1 MATNPPSDPPVV
13 VVDASVLI
21 SLCSKE
27 PGTYLVALAQMRDY
41 RRNGWIAYGPGVLI
55 SETLFALC
63 RKLQNAIITAD
74 QHARAIQHLLIRM
87 RGILPPPQGD
97 AALIERAEQIRGNC
111 GCSRSADGLYIA
123 LAEELTRTRPTE
135 LVTFD
140 AAMPAHAA
148 VTAPTVTVRLRA

>member
-1 MATNPPSDPPVV
+1 MATNPLSDPPAVV
-13 VVDASVLI
+13 IDASVLI

-27 PGTYLVALAQMRDY
+27 PGTYLVALAQMRDC
-41 RRNGWIAYGPGVLI
+41 RRNGAVSHGPGVLI

-63 RKLQNAIITAD
+63 RKLQNAILTPQ

-87 RGILPPPQGD
+87 QGILPPPNGD
-97 AALIERAEQIRGNC
+97 AALIERAEQTRGSY

-140 AAMPAHAA
+140 QAMPAHAA
-148 VTAPTVTVRLRA
+148 AAAPSVTVRLLT